1 MKTRYTLETLQEVK
15 NAATNV
21 SLEGDTLPLL
31 TGTLEARGEEG
42 EYSVELIN
50 DPNFEFK
57 MTLKD
62 FVIQACEIAGIKLMA
77 QGQLPG

>member
-15 NAATNV
+15 NASSNV
-21 SLEGDTLPLL
+21 RQEGDTLPLL
-31 TGTLEARGEEG
+31 TGALEARGEDG

-57 MTLKD
+57 MPLKD
-62 FVIQACEIAGIKLMA
+62 FVIQACEIAEIKLMA
-77 QGQLPG
+77 RGQLPG